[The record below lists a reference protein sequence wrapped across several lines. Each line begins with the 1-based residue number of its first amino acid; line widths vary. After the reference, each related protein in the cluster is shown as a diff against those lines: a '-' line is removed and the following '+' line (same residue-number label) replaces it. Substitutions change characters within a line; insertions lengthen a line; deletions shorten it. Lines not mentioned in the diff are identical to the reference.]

1 MWICR
6 RCRNPV
12 IEQGWVFIAEKPS
25 LAKEIALAID
35 PGARKAEGHYIA
47 GTHRVTYCVGH
58 MVEGLKPDEYDPA
71 LVRWSLDTLP
81 FIPPEWRF
89 RPKAQK
95 DASGRDVKKNGK
107 LVLDAGIVA
116 QINVIKRLVAGATV
130 VVHAGDPDREG
141 QLIVDQLMAFFGG
154 TGSKPVKRLWLNELN
169 APGIR
174 KAISRMKPN
183 ADYLQLSLS
192 AKARSEADYLIGL
205 NCTRGYTQ
213 LWQRAGNDGMLH
225 VGRVQTPTLW
235 LVRQRELE
243 RENFKAVDHF
253 GVKVRVDHAKG
264 EFDATWAPA
273 AGSSYLDEEG
283 RVISRQAAQR
293 VLDAVNGAA
302 GVVES
307 TQTDPKTMRQPLPY
321 TLLDLQKAANKQYGL
336 RPKETLDI
344 AQKLYEVHKVLSYP
358 RTDSAYLPEEDFGS
372 APDVVEAMKA
382 NYAGAWSFPGSPDFT
397 IKSPA
402 WNDKKLGAHFGIIPT
417 VGRKAVA
424 EMSPREKQIYGLVCR
439 RYLAQFYP
447 VHEYE
452 TTVVLLRS
460 ASEQFKAT
468 GRVVLVNGWR
478 ELYAAAQG
486 ADGGAKDE
494 LPKVEEGDPVQHP
507 QASLVVKRT
516 EAPPLL
522 DGATLLEAM
531 KSVHR
536 YVTDPDV
543 KSKLKEVEGLGT
555 EATRAGHIEHLVSNG
570 YVGEVAKKGGKD
582 AGVEYITTEHGRA
595 LLGVVQAALSKPD
608 LTAWFEGKL
617 QEILEGAL
625 AFERFRQML
634 ERYIHK
640 VVGTMKSPEAME
652 QVPRVVDPNAKLC
665 AKCGSTMKVRLARES
680 KERFWGCIGY
690 PACKSTEPYK
700 EPAAARGGRAASSA
714 KEGSGGA
721 PGRSGMKG
729 LPRARKKAADVAPQA
744 SGRPRSAKVRD

>member
-1 MWICR
+1 MS
-6 RCRNPV
+6 
-12 IEQGWVFIAEKPS
+12 EQTWVFIAEKPS

-35 PGARKAEGHYIA
+35 PGARKADGHYVA
-47 GTHRVTYCVGH
+47 GPHRVAYCVGH

-71 LVRWSLDTLP
+71 LIRWSLDTLP
-81 FIPPEWRF
+81 FIPPDWRF
-89 RPKAQK
+89 RPKAKK

-107 LVLDAGIVA
+107 VVLDEGIVA
-116 QINVIKRLVAGATV
+116 QINVIKRLVAGSTL

-141 QLIVDQLMAFFGG
+141 QLIVDQLLAFVGG
-154 TGSKPVKRLWLNELN
+154 TGSRQVKRLWLNELN

-174 KAISRMKPN
+174 KAVSRMKPN

-243 RENFKAVDHF
+243 REQFKAVDHF
-253 GVKVRVDHAKG
+253 GVKVRVAHAKG

-273 AGSSYLDEEG
+273 VGSSYLDEEG

-293 VLDAVNGAA
+293 VLDAVTGAL
-302 GVVES
+302 GEVES
-307 TQTDPKTMRQPLPY
+307 TQTEPKTMRQPLPY

-358 RTDSAYLPEEDFGS
+358 RTDSPYLPEEDFGN
-372 APDVVEAMKA
+372 APDVVAAMRA
-382 NYAGAWSFPGSPDFT
+382 NYAGAWVFPGMPDFS

-417 VGRKAVA
+417 VGRKAVV
-424 EMSPREKQIYGLVCR
+424 ELSPREKQIYGLVCR

-447 VHEYE
+447 VHQYE
-452 TTVVLLRS
+452 TTVVVLRS
-460 ASEQFKAT
+460 VNEQFKAT
-468 GRVVLVNGWR
+468 GRVVLVHGWR
-478 ELYAAAQG
+478 ELYASPLG
-486 ADGGAKDE
+486 ADRGPEVE
-494 LPKVEEGDPVQHP
+494 LPKVARGDAVHHP
-507 QASLVVKRT
+507 EASLVVKRT

-555 EATRAGHIEHLVSNG
+555 EATRAGHIEHLVANG
-570 YVGEVAKKGGKD
+570 YVAEVAKKGGKD
-582 AGVEYITTEHGRA
+582 SGVEYVTTEHGRA
-595 LLGVVQAALSKPD
+595 LLGVVQTALSKPD
-608 LTAWFEGKL
+608 LTAWFESKL
-617 QEILEGAL
+617 EDILEGAL

-634 ERYIHK
+634 ERYIYK
-640 VVGTMKSPEAME
+640 VVDTMKSPEAME
-652 QVPRVVDPNAKLC
+652 QVPRIVDPTAKIC
-665 AKCGSTMKVRLARES
+665 PKCGSTMKVRLARES
-680 KERFWGCIGY
+680 KDRFWGCVAY
-690 PACKSTEPYK
+690 PACKSTEPYA
-700 EPAAARGGRAASSA
+700 ERAASRGSRAAVSGNGVARSA
-714 KEGSGGA
+714 PA
-721 PGRSGMKG
+721 RSGLKG
-729 LPRARKKAADVAPQA
+729 LPRGCAAARKHK
-744 SGRPRSAKVRD
+744 